1 MARPAV
7 EFYAQGTKLHLVYR
21 PDIRDPEHLR
31 KYLAAGKSVTI
42 KGTYHLTQANLLK
55 ARVKRDPEDFRDD
68 DGEMR
73 FVVAK
78 AEGNYFVFDPV
89 ILNVEVRVMVARN
102 ARPTWKWFTAEER
115 TSVVRLLAELRP
127 SRIVIGG
134 NLRDAIPIAEYEKLI
149 GQFPSPHEMQL
160 YVRSRLG
167 IVFRDLTDAKVDVGA
182 RLNKY
187 VDKRVTA
194 KPKDLVQP
202 FRQMEISKY
211 EFLHTNLVAMLD
223 NDAGIPE
230 RQWQAQ
236 ILDVVRLLNP
246 KYIAAFSPVSIKDS
260 LTGGHRQLDFMLV
273 DVNGTVDVIEIK
285 KPFKD
290 RIVTTTTYRDN
301 HVPHRELVGTA
312 MQVEK
317 YLFHLSR
324 WGTSG
329 EDALTKRYS
338 AALPPALKLRIVN
351 PCGLIIM
358 GRDDDLTPEQKGDFE
373 MYRRQH
379 KNVVDVITYDDLLR
393 RLERVLAQ
401 LRAGR

>member
-1 MARPAV
+1 MAKPAV
-7 EFYAQGTKLHLVYR
+7 EFDAQGTKLYLVYR
-21 PDIRDPEHLR
+21 PDIRDPEHLLR
-31 KYLAAGKSVTI
+31 DLAAGKSVTI
-42 KGTYHLTQANLLK
+42 KGTYHLTQANLFK
-55 ARVKRDPEDFRDD
+55 GRVKRDPDEFRDD
-68 DGEMR
+68 DSEIR

-78 AEGNYFVFDPV
+78 AEGNYFVFDPA
-89 ILNVEVRVMVARN
+89 ILNIEARVMVARN

-115 TSVVRLLAELRP
+115 TSVVRLLAELKP

-134 NLRDAIPIAEYEKLI
+134 DLRDAIPIAEYENLI
-149 GQFPSPHEMQL
+149 GQFPSPHEMRL
-160 YVRSRLG
+160 YVQSRLG
-167 IVFRDLTDAKVDVGA
+167 IVFRELTDAKVDAGA
-182 RLNKY
+182 KLDKY
-187 VDKRVTA
+187 VGKRVTG
-194 KPKDLVQP
+194 KPKDLAQP

-211 EFLHTNLVAMLD
+211 EFLHANLMAMLD
-223 NDAGIPE
+223 NDEGIPE

-246 KYIAAFSPVSIKDS
+246 KYIAAFSSVSIKDS
-260 LTGGHRQLDFMLV
+260 LTGGRRQLDFMLV

-285 KPFKD
+285 KPFKA
-290 RIVTTTTYRDN
+290 RIVTTATYRDN

-317 YLFHLSR
+317 YIFHLSR
-324 WGTSG
+324 WGTTG
-329 EDALTKRYS
+329 EDALTRRYS
-338 AALPPALKLRIVN
+338 AQLPPDLKLRIVN
-351 PCGLIIM
+351 PSGLIIM
-358 GRDDDLTPEQKGDFE
+358 GRDDDLTPEQNRDFE

>member
-1 MARPAV
+1 MAKPAV
-7 EFYAQGTKLHLVYR
+7 EFDAQGTKLYLVYR
-21 PDIRDPEHLR
+21 PDIRDPEHLLR
-31 KYLAAGKSVTI
+31 DLAAGKSVTI
-42 KGTYHLTQANLLK
+42 KGTYHLTQANLFK
-55 ARVKRDPEDFRDD
+55 GRVKRDPDDFRDD
-68 DGEMR
+68 DSEIR

-78 AEGNYFVFDPV
+78 AEGNYFVFDPA
-89 ILNVEVRVMVARN
+89 ILNIEVRVMVARN

-115 TSVVRLLAELRP
+115 TSVVRLLAELKP

-134 NLRDAIPIAEYEKLI
+134 DLRDAIPIAEYENLI
-149 GQFPSPHEMQL
+149 GQFPSPHEMRL
-160 YVRSRLG
+160 YVQSRLG
-167 IVFRDLTDAKVDVGA
+167 IVFRELTDAKVDAGA
-182 RLNKY
+182 KLDKY
-187 VDKRVTA
+187 VGKRVTG
-194 KPKDLVQP
+194 KPKDLAQP

-211 EFLHTNLVAMLD
+211 AFLHANLMAMLN

-246 KYIAAFSPVSIKDS
+246 KYIAAFSSVSIKDS

-285 KPFKD
+285 KPFKA
-290 RIVTTTTYRDN
+290 RIVTTATYRDN

-317 YLFHLSR
+317 YIFHLSR
-324 WGTSG
+324 WGTTG
-329 EDALTKRYS
+329 EDALTRRYS
-338 AALPPALKLRIVN
+338 AQLPPDLKLRIVN
-351 PCGLIIM
+351 PSGLIIM
-358 GRDDDLTPEQKGDFE
+358 GRDDDLTPEQKRDFE

>member
-1 MARPAV
+1 MAKPAV
-7 EFYAQGTKLHLVYR
+7 EFDAQGTKLYLVYR
-21 PDIRDPEHLR
+21 PDIRDPEHLLR
-31 KYLAAGKSVTI
+31 DLAAGKSVTI
-42 KGTYHLTQANLLK
+42 KGTYHLTQANLFK
-55 ARVKRDPEDFRDD
+55 GRVKRDPDDFRDD
-68 DGEMR
+68 DSEIR

-78 AEGNYFVFDPV
+78 AEGNYFVFDPA
-89 ILNVEVRVMVARN
+89 ILNIEARVMVARN

-115 TSVVRLLAELRP
+115 TSVVRLLAELKP

-134 NLRDAIPIAEYEKLI
+134 DLRDAIPIAEYENLI
-149 GQFPSPHEMQL
+149 GQFPSPHEMRL
-160 YVRSRLG
+160 YVQSRLG
-167 IVFRDLTDAKVDVGA
+167 IVFRELTDAKVDAGA
-182 RLNKY
+182 KLDKY
-187 VDKRVTA
+187 VGKRVTG
-194 KPKDLVQP
+194 KPKDLAQP

-211 EFLHTNLVAMLD
+211 EFLHANLMAMLD
-223 NDAGIPE
+223 NDEGIPE

-246 KYIAAFSPVSIKDS
+246 KYIAAFSSVSIKDS
-260 LTGGHRQLDFMLV
+260 LTGGRRQLDFMLV

-285 KPFKD
+285 KPFKA
-290 RIVTTTTYRDN
+290 RIVTTATYRDN

-317 YLFHLSR
+317 YIFHLSR
-324 WGTSG
+324 WGTTG
-329 EDALTKRYS
+329 EDALTRRYS
-338 AALPPALKLRIVN
+338 AQLPPDLKLRIVN
-351 PCGLIIM
+351 PSGLIIM
-358 GRDDDLTPEQKGDFE
+358 GRDDDLTPEQNRDFE